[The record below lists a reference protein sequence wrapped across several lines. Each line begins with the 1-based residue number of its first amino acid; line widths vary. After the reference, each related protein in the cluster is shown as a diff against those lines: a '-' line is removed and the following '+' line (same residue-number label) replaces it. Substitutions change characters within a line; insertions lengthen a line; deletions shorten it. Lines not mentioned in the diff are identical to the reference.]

1 MSELNNYL
9 EEVNAGLDP
18 VLRTLVE
25 NAVAPRLTEAVKW
38 SLFGGG
44 KRFRPAL
51 VCASGEAFGVQR
63 EKLLRTSAAFEMIHT
78 YSLIHDDLPAMD
90 DDDLRRGRATCHVK
104 FDEATAILAGDALQ
118 SLAFT
123 AIADDQSIDFSVRV
137 AIIRELSSAATKMV
151 EGQQLDL
158 DSEGSVSG
166 IEQLRQIHRH
176 KTGAMIVAAVRAGAL
191 VGGATEEELSI
202 MTRYGDSIGLLF
214 QITDDL
220 LDVTGTTE
228 QLGKTAGKDAVAEKT
243 TYPAL
248 LGLDGSRDEARRVHT
263 DALSALA
270 SLSRKTK
277 VLTLL
282 ADFIMSRSS

>member
-1 MSELNNYL
+1 MSELNEYL
-9 EEVNAGLDP
+9 QEVSEDLDP
-18 VLRTLVE
+18 VLLDLVE
-25 NAVAPRLTEAVKW
+25 TGVAARLTEAVKW
-38 SLFGGG
+38 SLFAGG

-51 VCASGEAFGVQR
+51 VCASGDAFGADR
-63 EKLLRTSAAFEMIHT
+63 ARLLRTSAAFEMIHT

-104 FDEATAILAGDALQ
+104 FDEATAILAGDVLQ

-123 AIADDQSIDFSVRV
+123 AIADDESLDMQTRV
-137 AIIRELSSAATKMV
+137 AIIRELSTAATKMV

-158 DSEGSVSG
+158 DSEGAVSDLSSL
-166 IEQLRQIHRH
+166 QQIHHH
-176 KTGAMIVAAVRAGAL
+176 KTGAMIVAAVRCGAL
-191 VGGATEEELSI
+191 VGGANEDELTT
-202 MTRYGDSIGLLF
+202 MTKYGDSIGLLF

-243 TYPAL
+243 TYPGL
-248 LGLDGSRDEARRVHT
+248 LGLEGSRAEARRVHSE
-263 DALSALA
+263 ALESLA
-270 SLSRKTK
+270 SLNRKTK
-277 VLTLL
+277 VLSLL

>member
-1 MSELNNYL
+1 MTELNEYL
-9 EEVNAGLDP
+9 QQVTEDLDP
-18 VLRTLVE
+18 ILREIVE
-25 NAVAPRLTEAVKW
+25 TGVAARLTDAVKW
-38 SLFGGG
+38 SLFAGG

-51 VCASGEAFGVQR
+51 VCAAGDAFGADR
-63 EKLLRTSAAFEMIHT
+63 SRLLRTSAAFEMIHT

-104 FDEATAILAGDALQ
+104 FDEATAILAGDVLQ

-123 AIADDQSIDFSVRV
+123 AIADDESLDMGTRIS
-137 AIIRELSSAATKMV
+137 IIRELSYAATKMV

-158 DSEGSVSG
+158 DSEGSVSDLG
-166 IEQLRQIHRH
+166 SLQQIHHH
-176 KTGAMIVAAVRAGAL
+176 KTGAMIVAAVRCGAL
-191 VGGATEEELSI
+191 IGGANDDELAV
-202 MTRYGDSIGLLF
+202 MTKYGESIGLLF

-228 QLGKTAGKDAVAEKT
+228 ELGKTAGKDAVAEKT

-248 LGLDGSRDEARRVHT
+248 LGLEGSREEAGRVHSE
-263 DALSALA
+263 ALDSLA
-270 SLSRKTK
+270 SLNRKTR
-277 VLTLL
+277 VLSLL

>member
-1 MSELNNYL
+1 MTELNEYL
-9 EEVNAGLDP
+9 QQVTEDLDP
-18 VLRTLVE
+18 VLREIVE
-25 NAVAPRLTEAVKW
+25 TGVAARLTDAVKW
-38 SLFGGG
+38 SLFAGG

-51 VCASGEAFGVQR
+51 VCAAGDAFGADR
-63 EKLLRTSAAFEMIHT
+63 GRLLRTSAAFEMIHT

-104 FDEATAILAGDALQ
+104 FDEATAILAGDVLQ

-123 AIADDQSIDFSVRV
+123 AIADDESLDMNTRI

-158 DSEGSVSG
+158 DSEGSVSDLG
-166 IEQLRQIHRH
+166 SLQQIHHH
-176 KTGAMIVAAVRAGAL
+176 KTGAMIVAAVRCGAL
-191 VGGATEEELSI
+191 IGGANDDELAV
-202 MTRYGDSIGLLF
+202 MTKYGDSIGLLF

-228 QLGKTAGKDAVAEKT
+228 ELGKTAGKDAVAEKS

-248 LGLDGSRDEARRVHT
+248 LGLEGSREEAGRVHSE
-263 DALSALA
+263 ALESLA
-270 SLSRKTK
+270 SLNRKTR
-277 VLTLL
+277 VLSLL

>member
-9 EEVNAGLDP
+9 EEVSANLDP

-25 NAVAPRLTEAVKW
+25 SGVAPRLTEAVKW
-38 SLFGGG
+38 SLFAGG

-51 VCASGEAFGVQR
+51 VCASGEAFGVER
-63 EKLLRTSAAFEMIHT
+63 GKLLRTSAAFEMIHT

-104 FDEATAILAGDALQ
+104 FDEATAVLAGDVLQ

-123 AIADDQSIDFSVRV
+123 AIADDQSLDVSVRV

-191 VGGATEEELSI
+191 VGGASEEELSI

-228 QLGKTAGKDAVAEKT
+228 ELGKTAGKDAVAEKT

-248 LGLDGSRDEARRVHT
+248 LGLDGSRDEARRVHAE
-263 DALSALA
+263 ALSALA
-270 SLSRKTK
+270 SLSRKTR